1 MAYDDAKINCRTKFG
16 SSGGI
21 LFEPK
26 TTGIISVIDNIAKT
40 IDYGNSVWIGI
51 NDFTT
56 NGAFVYTSNNEP
68 VTIVIPW
75 SPGFGNH
82 QSDYGPVSMGS
93 NYDPVRMGMAA
104 FYDNWPVTK
113 KKASVCEREMVK

>member
-1 MAYDDAKINCRTKFG
+1 MAYGDAKNNCWTKFG

-26 TTGIISVIDNIAKT
+26 TSHIINVIDDIAKST
-40 IDYGNSVWIGI
+40 DMGNPVWIGV

-75 SPGFGNH
+75 SPFHGNH
-82 QSDYGPVSMGS
+82 QSDYGPVNLQRAEFS
-93 NYDPVRMGMAA
+93 
-104 FYDNWPVTK
+104 DNWPVEK
-113 KKASVCEREMVK
+113 KLASVCERKMAK

>member
-1 MAYDDAKINCRTKFG
+1 MAYDDAKINCRTMFG

-40 IDYGNSVWIGI
+40 IDYGNVVWIGI

-75 SPGFGNH
+75 LEFSGNH
-82 QSDYGPVSMGS
+82 PSDYGPVNLQRAEFS
-93 NYDPVRMGMAA
+93 
-104 FYDNWPVTK
+104 DNWPVEK
-113 KKASVCEREMVK
+113 KLASVCERKMAK